1 MITSETKGSITFKPI
16 EDFFIRDLAARSVA
30 KVAREFSDFL
40 KYRQFDQFFNDGN
53 AENRR
58 SRKNGRERISTRES
72 IGFHREATKKIP
84 AYAVRAGI
92 GIPGNL
98 NYLAG
103 LYRGHAVS
111 RSGKVFSFAR
121 QRNLIDDGWRI
132 WGAEQKAV
140 AVGEE
145 MLQRAVNEAEKKLEG

>member
-1 MITSETKGSITFKPI
+1 MITTERKGNISLKPI
-16 EDFFIRDLAARSVA
+16 EEFFIRDISARSVA
-30 KVAREFSDFL
+30 KVGREFSDFL
-40 KYRQFDQFFNDGN
+40 KYRRFGELFEDQTG
-53 AENRR
+53 E
-58 SRKNGRERISTRES
+58 TRES
-72 IGFHREATKKIP
+72 IGLHRARGKKP
-84 AYAVRAGI
+84 AYVVRAGI

-98 NYLAG
+98 NYLKG
-103 LYRGHAVS
+103 LYRGRAVS
-111 RSGKVFSFAR
+111 RSGKVFSYAR